1 MFGIHLPELELVES
15 RTHLHYKR
23 KNVVTSQESL
33 EQPLLKSS
41 IFLRRRNELS
51 NLINLSLDVTA
62 TNNGEEHGESSSI
75 K

>member
-1 MFGIHLPELELVES
+1 MFGIHLPELELIES

-23 KNVVTSQESL
+23 KNVVSSQEPL
-33 EQPLLKSS
+33 EQPLLKGS
-41 IFLRRRNELS
+41 IFLRCRNELS
-51 NLINLSLDVTA
+51 NLINFALDITA